1 MQVFMGT
8 LKEKLQFFRYIYY
21 FVTDRFIQQAL
32 TVVDIF
38 LKLRVFARNQ

>member
-21 FVTDRFIQQAL
+21 FVTGRFIQQAL
-32 TVVDIF
+32 TVADIF
-38 LKLRVFARNQ
+38 FEIEGFC